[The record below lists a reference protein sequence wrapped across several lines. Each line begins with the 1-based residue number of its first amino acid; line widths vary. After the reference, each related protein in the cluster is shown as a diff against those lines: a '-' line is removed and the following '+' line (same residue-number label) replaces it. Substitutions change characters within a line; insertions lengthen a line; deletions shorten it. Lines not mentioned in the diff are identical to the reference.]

1 MPSRVHLS
9 QIYMFYGAYL
19 KLRIFCPFSL
29 FLKRKQQSG
38 DWKIISWLSSGCYT
52 PSRRCTHKFL
62 KLVQLFIQRCREIVY
77 KIANKGTA
85 ACRRIGI
92 SLCVSKVNEFKNNH
106 LKRNSPLMSLVQ
118 NCAQIVLALKSETQR
133 GKLLSSY

>member
-1 MPSRVHLS
+1 M
-9 QIYMFYGAYL
+9 
-19 KLRIFCPFSL
+19 
-29 FLKRKQQSG
+29 
-38 DWKIISWLSSGCYT
+38 
-52 PSRRCTHKFL
+52 
-62 KLVQLFIQRCREIVY
+62 Y

-92 SLCVSKVNEFKNNH
+92 SLCVSKVHEFKNNH

-118 NCAQIVLALKSETQR
+118 KCAQIVLALKSETQR